1 VGLQQSPMPG
11 LGEDLGPSAK
21 GPGTGNTATPSPR
34 KGRKWWSRAGSNRQP
49 PAVRSA
55 SPVQR
60 EEWEF
65 EPPSAIE
72 FTLETCSWELRR
84 FAGVTR
90 SETWH
95 WPARRTP
102 SAASPCSTAHRRRL
116 RRGRSLP
123 AHLRTC
129 GQTQSM
135 LFSSRDMRWIKGDAP
150 ALDETPVPR
159 FRRDSAGSGHDL
171 RLRRRWADTAVRR
184 ALVPSSPLARSRGE
198 ADCTEWR
205 PMDTTVG

>member
-1 VGLQQSPMPG
+1 MGIRTSVGHRIHPG
-11 LGEDLGPSAK
+11 DLFV
-21 GPGTGNTATPSPR
+21 GTSQIR
-34 KGRKWWSRAGSNRQP
+34 GRHTFGDLALAGQKDAFCGITVLHCP
-49 PAVRSA
+49 PAA
-55 SPVQR
+55 
-60 EEWEF
+60 
-65 EPPSAIE
+65 PSSRTFA
-72 FTLETCSWELRR
+72 TC
-84 FAGVTR
+84 A
-90 SETWH
+90 
-95 WPARRTP
+95 
-102 SAASPCSTAHRRRL
+102 
-116 RRGRSLP
+116 P